1 MGVPKRKVSKA
12 RKNRRR
18 AMLKIAGPTLV
29 TCPKCHQ
36 PKLAHHVCSSCGYYK
51 DRQVVEV

>member
-1 MGVPKRKVSKA
+1 MGVPKRKTSKA

-18 AMLKIAGPTLV
+18 AMLKITGPTLV
-29 TCPKCHQ
+29 LCPKCHH